1 MSDRPKREAEA
12 PTEVLKQ
19 SLRNTIEQMSVPEI
33 TALIE
38 FGQQTR
44 LHKQEAAREA
54 LVTELRD
61 RAATLGFSLE
71 DLVAQSGK
79 PSRPATKAKTGQ
91 DKLPAKYR
99 GPSGEKWSGRGRTPT
114 WLTALEAEGRKR
126 EEFAA

>member
-1 MSDRPKREAEA
+1 MSDRAKREAET

-54 LVTELRD
+54 LVAEFRD
-61 RAATLGFSLE
+61 RAATLGISQVEVARPTGLPSLN
-71 DLVAQSGK
+71 
-79 PSRPATKAKTGQ
+79 PKAKNARSL
-91 DKLPAKYR
+91 LPKAR
-99 GPSGEKWSGRGRTPT
+99 RHNR
-114 WLTALEAEGRKR
+114 
-126 EEFAA
+126 